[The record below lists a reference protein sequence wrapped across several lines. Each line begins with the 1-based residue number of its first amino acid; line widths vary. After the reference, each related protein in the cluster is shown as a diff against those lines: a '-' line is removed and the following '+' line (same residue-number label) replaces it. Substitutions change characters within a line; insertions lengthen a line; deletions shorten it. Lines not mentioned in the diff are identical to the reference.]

1 MTSTTTTFV
10 VDPTNLLQA
19 QMWDGDEGAHWAQHQ
34 TRYDAAIARFHP
46 AFMAAAAITAADR
59 VLDIGCGT
67 GQTTLEAAR
76 SAVDGH
82 ALGIDLSSQMVDAA
96 RRSAATV
103 GISNARFVTGDA
115 QVHPFEPAGYDVA
128 ISRTG
133 AMFFGA
139 PRDAFANIARSLRPG
154 GRLALLAWQGIEANE
169 WLREISAVVAAG
181 GRLPFPTSGGPGPT
195 SLGDPS
201 EVRALL
207 SAAGF
212 ADVALDGVRAPMVFG
227 TDADEAS
234 TFLWS
239 RAGHQLAAAGA
250 DESGRWRAEALLRD
264 SVERHASPEG
274 VLYDAAAWLVTARRP
289 G

>member
-1 MTSTTTTFV
+1 MTSTTTFV
-10 VDPTNLLQA
+10 VDRTNLDQA
-19 QMWDGDEGAHWAQHQ
+19 QLWDGDEGAHWAEHQ
-34 TRYDAAIARFHP
+34 ARYDAAIVRFHP
-46 AFMAAAAITAADR
+46 AFMAAAAIAPADR

-67 GQTTLEAAR
+67 GETTLEAAR

-82 ALGIDLSSQMVDAA
+82 ALGIDLSSQMVDVA
-96 RRSAATV
+96 RRAAIMAGV
-103 GISNARFVTGDA
+103 SNARFVTGDA
-115 QVHPFEPAGYDVA
+115 QVHPFEPAGYDAA

-154 GRLALLAWQGIEANE
+154 GRLALLVWQGIDANE

-181 GRLPFPTSGGPGPT
+181 GELPFPTSGGPGPT

-201 EVRALL
+201 EVRAVLT
-207 SAAGF
+207 AAGF
-212 ADVALDGVRAPMVFG
+212 HDVVLEGVRAPMMFG
-227 TDADEAS
+227 ADADEAS

-250 DESGRWRAEALLRD
+250 DERGRRRAAEVLRD
-264 SVERHASPEG
+264 SVERHATHEG
-274 VLYDAAAWLVTARRP
+274 VLYDAAAWLVRARRP